1 MKQTAHKRILIV
13 IPWEDADTA
22 LGVRRKVIYPIEPAI
37 VVSVLKAEK
46 MAVEGL
52 DCNLHFENEAGAL
65 SRLEDHIRRFEP
77 DCILIMSQ
85 HLTFLIKDQDKVI
98 GKIIHRIHAVAPK
111 IPVVI
116 SGTTPSTYPEKFI
129 DIHAGQTIVFRGEIE
144 NRIVSIIAA
153 LGDPDALKAVKG
165 ICLYRNGHAWIS
177 DTVSAV
183 PDLSALPMADRE
195 IFKLKEYF
203 KHPETGNV
211 RYPGKSGKF
220 TQMTAT
226 RGCNTGCTFCKVT
239 HLRRKY
245 RWRSIDHIIEEIKF
259 LVREKGI
266 EEIHFLDE
274 NLFLNRSRARRLL
287 TRIVDEKLNFH
298 WFCGGGMAVYML
310 DKALL
315 DLMRQSGCYR
325 LHLAVES
332 GSQRI
337 LTDIMK
343 KPIRLSKIP
352 GILEHARHL
361 DFEIIGYFMIGLPT
375 ETRAET
381 LDTVAFAKDGRFD
394 YVVFSIYTPEK
405 ETALYDFCL
414 KNDLIDTSQPLLGLS
429 KRAAS
434 NLRYQGDDREF
445 LMSIRKN
452 MYHEINFGDPVRE
465 RKIQKMFGRIDNE

>member
-37 VVSVLKAEK
+37 VVAVLKAK
-46 MAVEGL
+46 KLAVEGL
-52 DCNLHFENEAGAL
+52 DCNLHFENEGGAL
-65 SRLEDHIRRFEP
+65 LRLEDCVRRFEP

-85 HLTFLIKDQDKVI
+85 HLTFLIKDQDRVI
-98 GKIIHRIHAVAPK
+98 DKIIKTIHAVSPE
-111 IPVVI
+111 IPLLI
-116 SGTTPSTYPEKFI
+116 SGTTPSIYPKKFI
-129 DIHAGQTIVFRGEIE
+129 GIHADQAIVFRGEIE
-144 NRIVSIIAA
+144 NRILSILNA
-153 LGDPDALKAVKG
+153 LNDPQALKAVEG
-165 ICLYRNGHAWIS
+165 VCFRRNGHTWIS
-177 DTVSAV
+177 DTVSAI
-183 PDLSALPMADRE
+183 PELSALPMADRE
-195 IFKLKEYF
+195 IFELKDYF

-211 RYPGKSGKF
+211 RYPEKSGKF

-226 RGCNTGCTFCKVT
+226 RGCNTGCTFCKVK

-259 LVREKGI
+259 LVHEKGI

-310 DKALL
+310 DKDLL

-337 LTDIMK
+337 LSEMMR

-352 GILEHARHL
+352 EILKHARDL

-375 ETRAET
+375 ETRQET
-381 LDTVAFAKDGRFD
+381 LDTVDFAKNELFD

-405 ETALYDFCL
+405 ETELYDFCF
-414 KNDLIDTSQPLLGLS
+414 KHDLIDISQSLSGLS

-434 NLRYQGDDREF
+434 NLRYPNDDGKF
-445 LMSIRKN
+445 VMNIRKN
-452 MYHEINFGDPVRE
+452 MYQEINFKNPVR
-465 RKIQKMFGRIDNE
+465 RKKIQKMFGRIDNE